1 MQEKPNREESMS
13 SQRTFLLLLV
23 TVLLGVSCIIT
34 GCAQFPQQPRRQA
47 PEQPGQTDT
56 ATPRIAATMMKA
68 QPESYSGACP
78 TVITFKGHIAAAGT
92 AISPSNPVTVK
103 YAFIRSDGATGPVR
117 TVTFTS
123 QGAQTVSTT
132 WQIGGPGF
140 STSGWQAIRII
151 SPDPKDSK
159 KAYFSLHCNN

>member
-1 MQEKPNREESMS
+1 MFSKRVFPV
-13 SQRTFLLLLV
+13 FLVAVFLAA
-23 TVLLGVSCIIT
+23 SCITI
-34 GCAQFPQQPRRQA
+34 GCAEFPRQPRRQA
-47 PEQPGQTDT
+47 PDQPGQVDT
-56 ATPRIAATMMKA
+56 SVPRIAVTMMKA

-92 AISPSNPVTVK
+92 TISPSNPVTVK
-103 YAFIRSDGATGPVR
+103 YVFIRSDGATGPVR

-123 QGAQTVSTT
+123 QGAQTVSST

-140 STSGWQAIRII
+140 STSGWQALRII